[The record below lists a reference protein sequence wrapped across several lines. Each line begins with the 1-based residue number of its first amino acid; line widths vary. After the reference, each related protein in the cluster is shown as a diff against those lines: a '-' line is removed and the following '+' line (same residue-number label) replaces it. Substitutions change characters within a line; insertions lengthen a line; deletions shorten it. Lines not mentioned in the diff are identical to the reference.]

1 MHSPT
6 CSMPPQPGIFP
17 VPYGSAPSYNHTG
30 IATSLSSSAASVPPI
45 GPGMPGGPPIL
56 SSKMGTNAG
65 HHMGDRD
72 YDGPGEMNGDIYGPG
87 GHSSQHQHPPH
98 QHPPMSHP
106 NSHINSHRDSH
117 PSHSL
122 HQPTAGPSSRHGGSS
137 MDDGRR
143 DKKRKESS
151 KHPKDM
157 NDRRDDGRH
166 FAESVSALHNATH
179 LLSTRPELSPLFRLR
194 LYPLSIERSSI
205 LAQLDF
211 EERYAME
218 CAQVAYDE
226 ERERV
231 EDEWKKGRDRVRE
244 RLLEGIEERRR
255 RAREEKEGEG
265 TVGDAVLDSHSRPP
279 ITRKL
284 RNKLG
289 TSPPPTPH
297 NGNLNGSIHP
307 LGLSGFSNT
316 LGGPNGTTLS
326 SHLPITTGPFL
337 NPHSLSVDDLPS
349 PFPLPLTS
357 SHLPHSSGGGATGG
371 LGGGLGAGAGVTNGS
386 RRRPKGGGNNTNQT
400 AGAQGKSLLV
410 LSQIRDNDVEND
422 LGEIRRGNKRRR
434 ATAAASMAK
443 TAIGI

>member
-1 MHSPT
+1 MT
-6 CSMPPQPGIFP
+6 
-17 VPYGSAPSYNHTG
+17 
-30 IATSLSSSAASVPPI
+30 
-45 GPGMPGGPPIL
+45 
-56 SSKMGTNAG
+56 
-65 HHMGDRD
+65 
-72 YDGPGEMNGDIYGPG
+72 
-87 GHSSQHQHPPH
+87 
-98 QHPPMSHP
+98 
-106 NSHINSHRDSH
+106 DS
-117 PSHSL
+117 
-122 HQPTAGPSSRHGGSS
+122 TVSSR
-137 MDDGRR
+137 
-143 DKKRKESS
+143 
-151 KHPKDM
+151 
-157 NDRRDDGRH
+157 GRH
-166 FAESVSALHNATH
+166 FTETVSVLHNTTH
-179 LLSTRPELSPLFRLR
+179 VLSTRPEYSPLFRLR

-211 EERYAME
+211 EERYAIE

-231 EDEWKKGRDRVRE
+231 EEEWKKGRDRVRE

-265 TVGDAVLDSHSRPP
+265 TVGGRFLFSACLALQTYHTNPLIDAALDSHSRPP

-297 NGNLNGSIHP
+297 NGSLHGNIHP

-316 LGGPNGTTLS
+316 LGGSNGTNLS

-357 SHLPHSSGGGATGG
+357 SHLPHSSGGSAIG
-371 LGGGLGAGAGVTNGS
+371 LGGGSGAGAGMTNGG
-386 RRRPKGGGNNTNQT
+386 RRRPKGGGNNQTQT

-410 LSQIRDNDVEND
+410 LSHIRDNDVEND

-443 TAIGI
+443 TANGI